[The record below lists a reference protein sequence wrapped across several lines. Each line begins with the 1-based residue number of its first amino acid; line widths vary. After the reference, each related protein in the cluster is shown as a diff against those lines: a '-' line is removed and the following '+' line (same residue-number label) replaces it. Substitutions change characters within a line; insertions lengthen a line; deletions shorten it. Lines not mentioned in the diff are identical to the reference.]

1 MSILVRYPNL
11 ILVISSLII
20 YHSDLMTSP
29 SIYMG
34 TAWGTGYLQQ
44 KFSTYCPKACGMTNI
59 TKETLGLR
67 KLAIDLVSDHNSFL
81 A

>member
-1 MSILVRYPNL
+1 MR
-11 ILVISSLII
+11 
-20 YHSDLMTSP
+20 SD
-29 SIYMG
+29 G
-34 TAWGTGYLQQ
+34 AGYLQQ
-44 KFSTYCPKACGMTNI
+44 KFSARCPKACGMKEI